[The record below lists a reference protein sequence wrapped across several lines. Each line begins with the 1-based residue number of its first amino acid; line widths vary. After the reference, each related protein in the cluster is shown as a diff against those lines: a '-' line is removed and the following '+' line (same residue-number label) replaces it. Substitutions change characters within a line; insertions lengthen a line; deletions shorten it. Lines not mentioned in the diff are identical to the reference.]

1 MSPTKRS
8 IRLVA
13 RANKVGVDRDV
24 TLLSQALSEWAPE
37 PTFSGYRSISPLR
50 RFFGRPDPQET
61 LVFLERV
68 TARWLRSAGRYLLIP
83 NQERY
88 PRRLTGLLDRVDHVL
103 AKSRHACEVFAEH
116 HPSVHYL
123 GFTSPDRLLPELEPD
138 YGRFFHLAGGSALKG
153 TEDLLELWARRPDWP
168 TLTLVQHRTDALP
181 DRVPEN
187 VELVDRYLPDD
198 ELQLLQNRCG
208 IHLCP
213 SRSEGWGHYLVEALS
228 CRAVAVTTDGPPMNE
243 HVGPERG
250 VLVPW
255 VRQEPRKLGTN
266 YYVDPDALEAAV
278 DRLLD
283 ESTEEKA
290 ARGRAARTWFL
301 YHDRAF
307 RGRLRRLW
315 EELGL

>member
-1 MSPTKRS
+1 MSPTARS

-13 RANKVGVDRDV
+13 RANKVGMDRDV
-24 TLLSQALSEWAPE
+24 TLLSAALSEWAPE
-37 PTFSGYRSISPLR
+37 PIFSGYRSISPLR
-50 RFFGRPDPQET
+50 RFLGRPDPEET

-88 PRRLTGLLDRVDHVL
+88 PRRLTGLLQRVDHVL

-116 HPSVHYL
+116 HASVHYL
-123 GFTSPDRLLPELEPD
+123 GFTSPDRFLPEVEPD

-168 TLTLVQHRTDALP
+168 TLTLVQHRTEALP

-198 ELQLLQNRCG
+198 ELRLLQNRCG

-243 HVGPERG
+243 HVRPGRG
-250 VLVPW
+250 MLVPW

-266 YYVDPDALEAAV
+266 YYVDRDALEAAV
-278 DRLLD
+278 DQLLT

-290 ARGRAARTWFL
+290 ARGRAARAWFVEN
-301 YHDRAF
+301 DRAF

-315 EELGL
+315 EELEL

>member
-1 MSPTKRS
+1 MSPTARS

-24 TLLSQALSEWAPE
+24 TLLSQALSEWAPS

-50 RFFGRPDPQET
+50 RFFGRPDPRET

-68 TARWLRSAGRYLLIP
+68 TARWLRTAGRYLLIP

-103 AKSRHACEVFAEH
+103 AKSRHACRVFAEH

-123 GFTSPDRLLPELEPD
+123 GFTSPDRLLPGVEPD

-168 TLTLVQHRTDALP
+168 TLTLVQHRTEALP

-198 ELQLLQNRCG
+198 ELGLLQNRCG

-255 VRQEPRKLGTN
+255 ERQEPRKLGTN
-266 YYVDPDALEAAV
+266 YYVDPEALEAAV

-283 ESTEEKA
+283 EPTEAKA

-301 YHDRAF
+301 DNDRAF

-315 EELGL
+315 EELEL